1 MQMSTRKKAAK
12 PASTKTPRAKP
23 SKAKATL
30 AADAGNAAKPAAEK
44 APKKPSQVDAAAKV
58 LSESEEPMNAKA
70 MVEAMVAK
78 GYWTPGIGKTPE
90 ATLYSAIIREISKK
104 GRDARF
110 KKVERGQFTLSARK

>member
-1 MQMSTRKKAAK
+1 MSTRKKAAK
-12 PASTKTPRAKP
+12 PASTKAKT
-23 SKAKATL
+23 SKAKATP
-30 AADAGNAAKPAAEK
+30 ATDAGNAAKPAAEK
-44 APKKPSQVDAAAKV
+44 PPKKPSQVDAAAKV
-58 LSESEEPMNAKA
+58 LAASEEPMNTKA

-78 GYWTPGIGKTPE
+78 GYWTPGAGKTPE